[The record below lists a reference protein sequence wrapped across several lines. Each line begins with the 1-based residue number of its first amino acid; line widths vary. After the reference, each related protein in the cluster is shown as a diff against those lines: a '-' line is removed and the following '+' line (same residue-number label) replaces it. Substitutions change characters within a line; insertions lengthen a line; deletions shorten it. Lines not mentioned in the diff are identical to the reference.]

1 MSRLARAPSENAG
14 NEKAQTLTRLVI
26 IGCMC
31 LYVLPQA
38 LGGIGPPDLRVVAA
52 LVSAHWLVTLA
63 LYVWIS
69 RHPSDSVA
77 RRGLAFAL
85 DIAGITYTMAIG
97 GAPFL
102 PLYAIVLR
110 MIVGNG
116 LRYGAT
122 SLKVSTL
129 AALASI
135 AVTTCFSP
143 YWRDNPF
150 LVVTLVLTTL
160 IVPTYIYGL
169 LERLREA
176 YAREQEASLSKSR
189 FLAQASHDLRQPIH
203 AISLFTACLR
213 DGRLG
218 PDEVRMVDNIDRSLQ
233 SVSRLFKSLLDIST
247 LDSGKVRP
255 RFEPVAI
262 GEIIEDVR
270 RQNSEAAQLAGTAL
284 RSRPCRVVVHTDRAL
299 FTTMLQNIVNNAI
312 KYAPGRPIL
321 IACRRRRGGRLDV
334 QVLDRGPGIP
344 PEHQARIFD
353 EFYQVRQRG
362 DRDLEGVGLG
372 LPIVRRLGEILDV
385 EVALRSVPGRGTGV
399 VLGNLPIVRAPA
411 LDGEWRGLDPP
422 TAIRGLKVLLIEDDE
437 AVLTA
442 TASLLRKWGCDVQAE
457 AGIPEA
463 IDAPDLL
470 VTDFDL
476 GNGVTGAECIAAV
489 RRLAGRDVPTVVISG
504 HDEARVREELGTAD
518 MPILAKPVR
527 PAELRS
533 VVVAKS
539 LVAKS
544 LVAKSLVARGTV
556 AAGGHARDPAPRAG
570 SRPA

>member
-1 MSRLARAPSENAG
+1 MTGLGHGPGEKAD
-14 NEKAQTLTRLVI
+14 NEKAQTLIRLVA
-26 IGCMC
+26 IGCMGV
-31 LYVLPQA
+31 YVLPQA
-38 LGGIGPPDLRVVAA
+38 LAGIGPPGLRLVAA
-52 LVSAHWLVTLA
+52 LVTAHWFVTA
-63 LYVWIS
+63 AIYAWIS
-69 RHPSDSVA
+69 RHPSDNG
-77 RRGLAFAL
+77 RRRALAFAL
-85 DIAGITYTMAIG
+85 DIAGITYTMSIG

-102 PLYAIVLR
+102 PLYAVVLR

-122 SLKVSTL
+122 ALKLSTL

-135 AVTTCFSP
+135 AVTTGLSA

-150 LVVTLVLTTL
+150 MVATLVLTTL
-160 IVPTYIYGL
+160 LVPTYIHGL

-176 YAREQEASLSKSR
+176 YSREQEASLSKSR

-262 GEIIEDVR
+262 GDIVEDVR
-270 RQNSEAAQLAGTAL
+270 RQNSEAAQIAGTTL
-284 RSRPCRVVVHTDRAL
+284 RCRPCRVAVHTDRAL

-321 IACRRRRGGRLDV
+321 IGCRRQGDGRLAV

-385 EVALRSVPGRGTGV
+385 AVALRSVPGRGTCV
-399 VLGNLPIVRAPA
+399 TLGNLPVVRAPV
-411 LDGEWRGLDPP
+411 LDGEWRRLDPP
-422 TAIRGLKVLLIEDDE
+422 PRSA
-437 AVLTA
+437 AC
-442 TASLLRKWGCDVQAE
+442 GC
-457 AGIPEA
+457 
-463 IDAPDLL
+463 
-470 VTDFDL
+470 
-476 GNGVTGAECIAAV
+476 
-489 RRLAGRDVPTVVISG
+489 S
-504 HDEARVREELGTAD
+504 
-518 MPILAKPVR
+518 
-527 PAELRS
+527 
-533 VVVAKS
+533 
-539 LVAKS
+539 
-544 LVAKSLVARGTV
+544 
-556 AAGGHARDPAPRAG
+556 
-570 SRPA
+570 

>member
-1 MSRLARAPSENAG
+1 MTGLGHGPGEKADSER
-14 NEKAQTLTRLVI
+14 AQTLIRLVAM
-26 IGCMC
+26 GCMV
-31 LYVLPQA
+31 LYVVPQA
-38 LGGIGPPDLRVVAA
+38 LAGIGPPELRIVAV
-52 LVSAHWLVTLA
+52 LVTAHWLVTAA
-63 LYVWIS
+63 LYAWIS
-69 RHPSDSVA
+69 RHPSDNE
-77 RRGLAFAL
+77 RRRAVAFAL
-85 DIAGITYTMAIG
+85 DLGGITYTMSIG

-116 LRYGAT
+116 LRYGAA
-122 SLKVSTL
+122 SLKLSTL

-135 AVTTCFSP
+135 AVTTGCSA

-150 LVVTLVLTTL
+150 MVATLVLTTL
-160 IVPTYIYGL
+160 LVPAYIHGL

-213 DGRLG
+213 DGQLG
-218 PDEVRMVDNIDRSLQ
+218 PAELRMVDNIDRSLQ

-262 GEIIEDVR
+262 GDIVEDVR
-270 RQNSEAAQLAGTAL
+270 RQNSEAAQLAGTRL
-284 RSRPCRVVVHTDRAL
+284 RSRPCRLVVQTDRAL

-321 IACRRRRGGRLDV
+321 IACRRRRNGRLAV
-334 QVLDRGPGIP
+334 QVFDRGPGIP
-344 PEHQARIFD
+344 VEHQARIFD
-353 EFYQVRQRG
+353 EFYQVRHRG

-385 EVALRSVPGRGTGV
+385 EVVLRSVPGRGTCV
-399 VLGNLPIVRAPA
+399 TLGNLPTVRAPVPE
-411 LDGEWRGLDPP
+411 DEGRRLDPP
-422 TAIRGLKVLLIEDDE
+422 AAIRGLRVLLIEDDE

-442 TASLLRKWGCDVQAE
+442 TASLLRKWGCEVQAE
-457 AGIPEA
+457 PGIPA
-463 IDAPDLL
+463 ALADVDLL
-470 VTDFDL
+470 ITDFDL

-489 RRLAGRDVPTVVISG
+489 RRLAGHDIPVVVISG
-504 HDEARVREELGTAD
+504 HDEARVREELGAPD
-518 MPILAKPVR
+518 MPILSKPVR

-539 LVAKS
+539 ILAKAS
-544 LVAKSLVARGTV
+544 
-556 AAGGHARDPAPRAG
+556 AARAG
-570 SRPA
+570 SPAP